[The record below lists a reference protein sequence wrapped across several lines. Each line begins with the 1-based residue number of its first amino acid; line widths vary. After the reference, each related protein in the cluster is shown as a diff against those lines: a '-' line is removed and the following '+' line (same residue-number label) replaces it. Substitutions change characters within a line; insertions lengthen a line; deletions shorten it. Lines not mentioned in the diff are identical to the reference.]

1 MKRWKKLRSELGQ
14 YDVKCLSRICN
25 SQTVFTYT
33 CYLYFRRRSKK
44 LSAYNN
50 WNWLCNRITLF
61 YMYCDNCEDDAMHKK
76 YQIKISARWNCE
88 CTQCIHHTTRF
99 NSLTSNNA
107 AAVIAR
113 KMRRQRREKNP
124 HCMEKSHQRR
134 KVFVRV
140 HFSCFSFFGFFSTH
154 RKGIGGTWLRNEKRR
169 ILYTKRMMMVQWH
182 HDHAADDVEFA
193 SIVFIA
199 TDKYIF
205 VVRKT
210 KQ

>member
-1 MKRWKKLRSELGQ
+1 MKWSERWRAKWKYEKKLRSELGQ
-14 YDVKCLSRICN
+14 YDVKCLSRICK

-140 HFSCFSFFGFFSTH
+140 HFSCFSFFGFFFDTSQRNWWNMT
-154 RKGIGGTWLRNEKRR
+154 KKWKKEDIIYQTNDDGTMESWSCCWWCGIC
-169 ILYTKRMMMVQWH
+169 
-182 HDHAADDVEFA
+182 
-193 SIVFIA
+193 
-199 TDKYIF
+199 
-205 VVRKT
+205 
-210 KQ
+210 